1 MTTVP
6 IAIDSIADRIVRYK
20 TLATIISQHLT
31 IDRASGV
38 EWSRVEWSG
47 VEWSG
52 VECVK
57 DKEVFQ
63 SILHIAY
70 CILQLVSKVDKK
82 I

>member
-1 MTTVP
+1 VTTVP

-38 EWSRVEWSG
+38 ESIG
-47 VEWSG
+47 VEWSR

-70 CILQLVSKVDKK
+70 CIL
-82 I
+82 